1 MSTETLA
8 NGDALALI
16 LIQICIYQF
25 CNRLDSL
32 TLFIAGAVTF
42 KLVAIKV
49 GARDLLDCIVVPVTR
64 NCYSY
69 SLLLLLVL
77 IHLFSLF
84 TQYYSLFDF
93 CFIFIEFYF

>member
-16 LIQICIYQF
+16 LTQICIYQF

-32 TLFIAGAVTF
+32 TLFNAGAVTF

-49 GARDLLDCIVVPVTR
+49 GARDLLECIVVPVTR
-64 NCYSY
+64 NRYSY
-69 SLLLLLVL
+69 SLLLLFVL
-77 IHLFSLF
+77 IRQFFVIHSVLFVVRLLLHF
-84 TQYYSLFDF
+84 H
-93 CFIFIEFYF
+93 